1 MQTARMIVD
10 RDYIIDRTDEKL
22 FCSFV
27 EPLGRCIY
35 GGLYEPGH
43 PAADENGFRRDVLDL
58 IKPLNLTMN
67 RFPGGNFTSTFRWED
82 SIGPRERRPRRAEVA
97 WQCIETNEF
106 GLNEF
111 ADWSRLNG
119 SDVMMTVNLATR
131 GVLEAMDCVEYCNL
145 EGGTYWSDLRRSHGY
160 EKPHGYRYWC
170 LSNEI
175 DGPWQVG
182 QNTGAVYGHLARE
195 ASKAMKLVDPDIKTV
210 LAGSSSPSMPTYPDF
225 DAEALDQAWEYV
237 DYLSLH
243 TYISNLKGDTPNYL
257 AKTLTTEKMF
267 KQIGGLFAWMKAKKR
282 SNHDLY
288 VSFDEYNTWHTVSGN
303 ERLEKPRWDIATPLL
318 EDTYVMEDAV
328 ALGSLL
334 ITILRNCDLVKIAC
348 LSELVNCISHI
359 RTRTGGGCWVLPP
372 YYAFLHFSKYGR
384 GTVLNPRIDSPKYDS
399 TDYTDVPYLDAI
411 PVLNDD
417 GRITVFAV
425 NRSLDETLP
434 LAVEQRGFK
443 DSYVVEEVI
452 VLSHPDPKA
461 TNTEDN
467 PENVQ
472 PHAGCAT
479 FEEGL
484 LRANLAPL
492 SWNVLRL
499 MPR

>member
-43 PAADENGFRRDVLDL
+43 PSADENGFRRDVLDL
-58 IKPLNLTMN
+58 VRPLNLTMN

-82 SIGPRERRPRRAEVA
+82 SVGPKEKRPHRAEVA

-182 QNTGAVYGHLARE
+182 QTTGRAYGHLARE
-195 ASKAMKLVDPDIKTV
+195 ASKAMKLIDPRIKTV
-210 LAGSSSPSMPTYPDF
+210 LAGSSSPSMPGFPEF
-225 DAEALDQAWEYV
+225 DAEAMDEAYEQV
-237 DYLSLH
+237 DYLSVH
-243 TYISNLKGDTPNYL
+243 QYISNLKGDTPNFL
-257 AKTLTTEKMF
+257 ARSLTTDLFF
-267 KQIGGLFAWMKAKKR
+267 KQLGAVIGYVKAKKR
-282 SNHDLY
+282 SAHQLY
-288 VSFDEYNTWHTVSGN
+288 VSFDEFNTWHTVSGN
-303 ERLEKPRWDIATPLL
+303 ERMEKPRWGIATPLL
-318 EDTYVMEDAV
+318 EDTYTMEDAV
-328 ALGSLL
+328 ALGAML
-334 ITILRNCDLVKIAC
+334 IAILRNADIVKIAC

-372 YYAFLHFSKYGR
+372 YYAFLHYSRYGR
-384 GTVLNPRIDSPKYDS
+384 GTVLNPVIDSPRYDCA
-399 TDYTDVPYLDAI
+399 DYTDVPYLDGVAVERDAGSITLFAI
-411 PVLNDD
+411 
-417 GRITVFAV
+417 
-425 NRSLDETLP
+425 NRSLDEALP
-434 LAVEQRGFK
+434 FEVELRGFERG
-443 DSYVVEEVI
+443 YAVAECLA
-452 VLSHPDPKA
+452 LSHPDPKA
-461 TNTEDN
+461 TNTEDD
-467 PENVQ
+467 PDNVR
-472 PHAGCAT
+472 PHAGSAS
-479 FEEGL
+479 FEDGRLHAL
-484 LRANLAPL
+484 LDPL
-492 SWNVLRL
+492 SWNVIRL
-499 MPR
+499 EKR